1 MAALIVSTMGGSC
14 VLTADDGTSFE
25 TVGDLKL
32 AIQDGHGVRRYQQ
45 RLVLGEQTLEDDV
58 ALATLGPAPLR
69 LSLIVLPY
77 IH

>member
-14 VLTADDGTSFE
+14 VITADDGAFE
-25 TVGDLKL
+25 TVGDVKR
-32 AIQDGHGVRRYQQ
+32 AIQDRHGVRRYQQ

>member
-32 AIQDGHGVRRYQQ
+32 AIQDGHGVRR
-45 RLVLGEQTLEDDV
+45 
-58 ALATLGPAPLR
+58 
-69 LSLIVLPY
+69 
-77 IH
+77 